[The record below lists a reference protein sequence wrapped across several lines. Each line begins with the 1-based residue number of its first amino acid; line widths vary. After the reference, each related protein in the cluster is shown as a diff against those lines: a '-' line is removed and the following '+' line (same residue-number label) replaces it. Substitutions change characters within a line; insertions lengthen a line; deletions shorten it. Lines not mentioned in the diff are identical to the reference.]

1 MWDSIKINILY
12 PAVGRLGTVLI
23 ATVVGWGVSAQH
35 ADWLSIGLLGI
46 GGAAFDLGVGF
57 LRKRLVIK
65 TAISETL
72 DVVLNGKPF
81 K

>member
-12 PAVGRLGTVLI
+12 PAVGRLGTVLTT
-23 ATVVGWGVSAQH
+23 TVVGWGVSAQH
-35 ADWLSIGLLGI
+35 ADWLAIGLLGL

-65 TAISETL
+65 TVMQEALYT
-72 DVVLNGKPF
+72 VLTGGPRP
-81 K
+81 